1 VIMRKCIAI
10 AAVVLAGCA
19 TSSPPRVS
27 DFNGDSVKVSV
38 YCGIAMEC
46 AKPRAE
52 DLAQANATCGT
63 RGRNAQFA
71 STNFRTETSVNYSTQ
86 VADHLYLCV

>member
-1 VIMRKCIAI
+1 MRKICVIAS
-10 AAVVLAGCA
+10 LLLMGCA

-46 AKPRAE
+46 AKPRPE
-52 DLAQANATCGT
+52 DNAQAEKTCAT
-63 RGRNAQFA
+63 RGREAQYS
-71 STNFRTETSVNYSTQ
+71 STTFRTEATGNLATD
-86 VADHLYLCV
+86 VAQHLYICV